1 MVNVT
6 CPSSFEPLSQCALHR
21 IFYSSQEEEEEE
33 EEEEDAAAEVS
44 GGGAAAAAATQR
56 TAPRG
61 VVGKQSCKAPQS
73 VPKVVQVQLDGS
85 YAPFDALLEFEI
97 VAPEEKHLVQS
108 LLCVSLDDNLPT
120 PPHWPLRQPESA

>member
-1 MVNVT
+1 VHSTGFSTQVRRRRKRRKRRRM
-6 CPSSFEPLSQCALHR
+6 Q
-21 IFYSSQEEEEEE
+21 
-33 EEEEDAAAEVS
+33 AAEVS
-44 GGGAAAAAATQR
+44 GGGGAAAAATQR

-108 LLCVSLDDNLPT
+108 ILCVSLDDNLPT